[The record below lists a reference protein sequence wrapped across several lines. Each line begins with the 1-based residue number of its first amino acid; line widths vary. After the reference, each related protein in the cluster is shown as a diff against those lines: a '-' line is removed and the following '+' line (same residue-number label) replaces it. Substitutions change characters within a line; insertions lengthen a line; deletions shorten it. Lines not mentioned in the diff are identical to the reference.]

1 MYSGNIK
8 RIDKHED
15 SHMHRVL
22 DLALKAGR
30 ISLSNGAEIFRVE
43 ETIEYICRHF
53 GIEEMDAFVLSNGIF
68 LTAYSGGHEVYA
80 RVKHVPSAGTH
91 LGIVEA
97 VNDLSRE
104 ITAGHVTIE
113 EALVRLEEI
122 DKIPAKSPLSQ
133 VIAAGIGSAAF
144 CLLMR
149 NNVYDAFFTI
159 FIAGLL
165 QAGLVLAG
173 KAKISKI
180 ITNILGGVFI
190 TVCAIGVTSI
200 PWPFKVN
207 LDNIIIG
214 CIMPLIPGVLFVNA
228 IRDVS
233 SSDFISGIVKLI
245 DALLVFVYIAVGVGC
260 ALSAYN
266 DLMGGVILTWL

>member
-8 RIDKHED
+8 RFDKHDD
-15 SHMHRVL
+15 SQMHRVL

-68 LTAYSGGHEVYA
+68 LTGYCSGQEVYA
-80 RVKHVPSAGTH
+80 RVKHVPAKGTH
-91 LGIVEA
+91 LGIVAA

-104 ITAGHVTIE
+104 ISAGHVTID
-113 EALVRLEEI
+113 EAFERLEEI
-122 DKIPAKSPLSQ
+122 DKIPAKSPKSQ
-133 VIAAGIGSAAF
+133 IIAAGLGSAAF
-144 CLLMR
+144 CYLMR
-149 NNVYDAFFTI
+149 RDLSDALCTI
-159 FIAGLL
+159 IIAGLL
-165 QAGLVLAG
+165 QSGLILAG

-180 ITNILGGVFI
+180 ITNILGGGFI
-190 TVCAIGVTSI
+190 SACALIATAL
-200 PWPFKVN
+200 PLPFKLN
-207 LDNIIIG
+207 FDNIIIG

-228 IRDVS
+228 IRDVAA
-233 SSDFISGIVKLI
+233 SDFISGIVKLI

-260 ALSAYN
+260 VLAAWREVA
-266 DLMGGVILTWL
+266 GGVLLSWL

>member
-8 RIDKHED
+8 RFDKHDD
-15 SHMHRVL
+15 SQTHRVL

-68 LTAYSGGHEVYA
+68 LTGYSGGQEVYA

-104 ITAGHVTIE
+104 ITAGHVTID
-113 EALVRLEEI
+113 EAFERLEEI
-122 DKIPAKSPLSQ
+122 DKIPAKSPFSQ
-133 VIAAGIGSAAF
+133 VVAAGIGSAAF

-173 KAKISKI
+173 KIKISKI
-180 ITNILGGVFI
+180 ITNILGGIFI
-190 TVCAIGVTSI
+190 TLCAILVTSI
-200 PWPFKVN
+200 QWPFEVN

-228 IRDVS
+228 IRDVAS
-233 SSDFISGIVKLI
+233 NDFISGIVKLV

-260 ALSAYN
+260 ALLAYN
-266 DLMGGVILTWL
+266 DVMGGVILSWL

>member
-8 RIDKHED
+8 RIDKHDD
-15 SHMHRVL
+15 SQTHRVL

-68 LTAYSGGHEVYA
+68 LTGYSGGQEVYA

-104 ITAGHVTIE
+104 ITAGHVTID
-113 EALVRLEEI
+113 EAFERLEEI
-122 DKIPAKSPLSQ
+122 DKIPAKSPFSQ
-133 VIAAGIGSAAF
+133 VVAAGIGSAAF

-173 KAKISKI
+173 KIKISKI
-180 ITNILGGVFI
+180 ITNILGGIFI
-190 TVCAIGVTSI
+190 TVCAILVTSI
-200 PWPFKVN
+200 QWPFEVN

-228 IRDVS
+228 IRDVAS
-233 SSDFISGIVKLI
+233 NDFISGIVKLV

-260 ALSAYN
+260 ALLAYN
-266 DLMGGVILTWL
+266 DVMGGVILSWL